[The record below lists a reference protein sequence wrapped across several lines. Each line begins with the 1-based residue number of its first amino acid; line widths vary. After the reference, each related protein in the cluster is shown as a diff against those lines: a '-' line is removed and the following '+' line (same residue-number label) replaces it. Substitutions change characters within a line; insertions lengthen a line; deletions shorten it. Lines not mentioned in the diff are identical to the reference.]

1 MEDLA
6 AGAGEVESA
15 TLSPLLLLVVQCLVI
30 SFSFSARCNISK
42 YSLGFMFSLPIGL
55 NPDSFFLAG

>member
-15 TLSPLLLLVVQCLVI
+15 TLSLLLLLVVQCLMV
-30 SFSFSARCNISK
+30 SFSFSARCSISK
-42 YSLGFMFSLPIGL
+42 YSLGFMFSLHWFRP
-55 NPDSFFLAG
+55 